1 MQFLF
6 PSSLAA
12 FCPALHSHS
21 CCCTAIVNLSLKFR
35 PTKSI
40 YWNEFPP
47 TPTIKPHSGKTA
59 SPFIRSICVQPQA
72 RNSFCWCGQGNPS
85 IYAMYQGEQKKT
97 FWIQFMFTPP
107 HTISK
112 YLVPSKFPGPLSSQ
126 LECPFNAPWLSM
138 ELLHCCIP
146 NPRSPMA
153 GLRWTTTTSR
163 SRIPSQSPCVSWPLF
178 QLCINCNHNSQLHI
192 SLNFSENSFCK
203 LPMQRH
209 TSSCTAFLA
218 HSPTLLS
225 RHNNF
230 KRFTANSKYLAV
242 GISHLSPF
250 RSSWR
255 YMYFGSTILDL
266 LFD

>member
-97 FWIQFMFTPP
+97 FWIQFMFTSP

-112 YLVPSKFPGPLSSQ
+112 YLVPSKFP
-126 LECPFNAPWLSM
+126 PFISTRVPIQRTMTVHGATA
-138 ELLHCCIP
+138 LLHP
-146 NPRSPMA
+146 QPTFSHGRSP
-153 GLRWTTTTSR
+153 
-163 SRIPSQSPCVSWPLF
+163 VDDDD
-178 QLCINCNHNSQLHI
+178 
-192 SLNFSENSFCK
+192 
-203 LPMQRH
+203 
-209 TSSCTAFLA
+209 
-218 HSPTLLS
+218 
-225 RHNNF
+225 F
-230 KRFTANSKYLAV
+230 KK
-242 GISHLSPF
+242 
-250 RSSWR
+250 
-255 YMYFGSTILDL
+255 
-266 LFD
+266 